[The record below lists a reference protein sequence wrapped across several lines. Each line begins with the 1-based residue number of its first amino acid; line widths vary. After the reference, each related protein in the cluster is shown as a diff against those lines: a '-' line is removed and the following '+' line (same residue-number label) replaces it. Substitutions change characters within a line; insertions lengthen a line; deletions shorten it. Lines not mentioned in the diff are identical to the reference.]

1 MLRFGSKKTTSEAHG
16 NDSKSSSDQM
26 GIYKEIK
33 VEGRKFHHNLLEWPE
48 RWGKK
53 ESNR

>member
-1 MLRFGSKKTTSEAHG
+1 MVMTVSQAQIRWEFIK
-16 NDSKSSSDQM
+16 
-26 GIYKEIK
+26 K